1 MSLYFNLGNNLSSHR
16 DMTPLQIRFIRSSW
30 LLVNIQTGIL
40 PEERDEELDGGSEGK
55 PMKKNT
61 HNTFI
66 ENLYKQIHSIEEHR
80 DDSSK
85 SDNGDSSQKTGEI
98 DIISELEK
106 KFDELF
112 GSLND
117 DDG

>member
-1 MSLYFNLGNNLSSHR
+1 M
-16 DMTPLQIRFIRSSW
+16 
-30 LLVNIQTGIL
+30 L
-40 PEERDEELDGGSEGK
+40 PVERDEELDEGNGGKS
-55 PMKKNT
+55 MKKNT
-61 HNTFI
+61 HSTFI
-66 ENLYKQIHSIEEHR
+66 ENLYRQIHSIEEHR

-85 SDNGDSSQKTGEI
+85 SDNGDSSKKTGEI

-106 KFDELF
+106 TFDELF